1 MSTIPWFAD
10 LQDLSPFETVFL
22 VLVVIIACMASG
34 FGLDATMK
42 NLGLGPI
49 SNGVV
54 ALIGVVAG
62 IFLRYRLLGSRYTDD
77 VFVTIGFALGFAVF
91 LFLAM
96 AFAKSRGFL

>member
-22 VLVVIIACMASG
+22 VLLVIIACIVSG
-34 FGLDATMK
+34 FALDAAMK

-54 ALIGVVAG
+54 ALIGVIAG
-62 IFLRYRLLGSRYTDD
+62 IFLRYRLLGSRYGDD
-77 VFVTIGFALGFAVF
+77 VFVTIAFALGFAVC
-91 LFLAM
+91 LVLAM